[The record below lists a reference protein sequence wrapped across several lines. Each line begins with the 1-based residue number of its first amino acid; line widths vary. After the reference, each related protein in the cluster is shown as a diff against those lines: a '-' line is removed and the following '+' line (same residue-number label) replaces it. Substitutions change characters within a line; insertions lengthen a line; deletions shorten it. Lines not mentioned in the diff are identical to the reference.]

1 MFRFPAPASPLPR
14 LANPDLLIDDF
25 QRVSLSCPHSR
36 SAQKRAQGAHVAP
49 LPAYDFSYITFRH
62 FQFDYVVIEMVHV
75 HFIGSI
81 DDPLRNL
88 LDENANVSSGL
99 SHGGLLRLR

>member
-1 MFRFPAPASPLPR
+1 
-14 LANPDLLIDDF
+14 
-25 QRVSLSCPHSR
+25 
-36 SAQKRAQGAHVAP
+36 
-49 LPAYDFSYITFRH
+49 
-62 FQFDYVVIEMVHV
+62 MVHV